1 VSSARPSA
9 PPAVLW
15 ISRKLEEAGYETWAV
30 GGAVRDALLRRPSG
44 DWDMATRA
52 RPEQVEK
59 LFRRTVPIGV
69 EHGTVGVLARDGIMY
84 ELTTFRKDVETDGR
98 HAVVAFADRV
108 EDDLARRDF
117 TINAIAWHPLREQLL
132 DPFGGAADLEAGV
145 LRTVG
150 SAGDRI
156 AEDYLRIL
164 RAFRFAGRFGLQIA
178 HETWSAIC
186 GSVAHLASLSPERV
200 REELIKVLE
209 VDAKPS
215 VALGLYAS
223 SGALAVLYP
232 EFSASPAAADPRDAW
247 GETLA
252 AVDHLQRGRPHM
264 RLAQLL
270 WGLEPTAVVLILTR
284 LRFSN
289 AQVDEV
295 ARRAGAREMPPAD
308 GTDESFR
315 RWLSTT
321 GPERLAAVARLS
333 LARARATGAAAA
345 TADPVGAGDEDGCA
359 GVVAS
364 WRRARAVL
372 ASGAALSVGALAL
385 NGRDLIGMGLRPGPN
400 FGHILDDLLDYV
412 LADPARNRPELLAS
426 RVQEFVENAD
436 G

>member
-1 VSSARPSA
+1 MSSARPSA

-52 RPEQVEK
+52 RPEQVQN

-69 EHGTVGVLARDGIMY
+69 EYGTVGVLARDGTMY

-98 HAVVAFADRV
+98 HASVAFADRV

-156 AEDYLRIL
+156 AEDYLRVL

-178 HETWSAIC
+178 DETWSALC

-215 VALGLYAS
+215 VALGLYSS

-232 EFSASPAAADPRDAW
+232 EFSTLQAAAGGRDAW
-247 GETLA
+247 AETLA
-252 AVDHLQRGRPHM
+252 AVDHLRRGRPHM

-270 WGLEPTAVVLILTR
+270 WGLEPAAVVPILTR

-295 ARRAGAREMPPAD
+295 ARRAGATEMPPAD

-333 LARARATGAAAA
+333 LARARANAGAA
-345 TADPVGAGDEDGCA
+345 TADPLGAGNEDGCA
-359 GVVAS
+359 EVVAS

-372 ASGAALSVGALAL
+372 VSGAALSVGALAL
-385 NGRDLIGMGLRPGPN
+385 NGRDLIRLGLRPGPN

-412 LADPARNRPELLAS
+412 LADPTRNRPELLES
-426 RVQEFVENAD
+426 RVQELVENAD